1 MLTEST
7 LAEVLEIQ
15 KTERRRLGD
24 LLAERDLVPPRQL
37 AQIISYQLSCP
48 WLSLN
53 NVEVPRALIEL
64 VPREVAIAHT
74 LVPVHLREVAGRR
87 YLYVATHDPTDEAA
101 LADCARATGT
111 LVKPMVAITYEIRQA
126 LARYYG
132 APLPSLTTAPVP
144 LQAVRAPEP
153 PGVGEP
159 ALLGT
164 AWPRPSASRGPD
176 LPRVAKPQAL
186 PTRPALESEARSL
199 KSSTPPSAPPR
210 STPMLPPRSAPTLPP
225 RSAPTLPPRSA
236 PTLPPRSAPTLPP
249 RSAPTLPPRS
259 APSLPPRSTPM
270 LPPRAASSS
279 PPRSAPPLPPRSAP
293 PLPPRVTSRPP
304 PRRSSPPPPV
314 LVLNAPER
322 FRDQCATAASALGAD
337 VIEGSLMDASDVAK
351 RCRPAAIV
359 VTDDIYAFD
368 RAGLNRLAI
377 ETDSLLVIWSDDVEA
392 QQLEPL
398 LQGAIQRASR
408 VPSRVASSLLQPT
421 T

>member
-1 MLTEST
+1 MLSEST

-15 KTERRRLGD
+15 KTARRRLGD

-37 AQIISYQLSCP
+37 AQVISYQLSCP

-64 VPREVAIAHT
+64 VPREIAIAHT

-144 LQAVRAPEP
+144 LQVVRAPEP

-164 AWPRPSASRGPD
+164 AWPRASGARVPE

-186 PTRPALESEARSL
+186 PTRPALESEARSSR
-199 KSSTPPSAPPR
+199 SSTPPSMPPR
-210 STPMLPPRSAPTLPP
+210 D
-225 RSAPTLPPRSA
+225 
-236 PTLPPRSAPTLPP
+236 
-249 RSAPTLPPRS
+249 
-259 APSLPPRSTPM
+259 TPM
-270 LPPRAASSS
+270 LPPRAASSL
-279 PPRSAPPLPPRSAP
+279 PPRPAPTLPPRSAP
-293 PLPPRVTSRPP
+293 PPPS
-304 PRRSSPPPPV
+304 RRSSPPPPV

-322 FRDQCATAASALGAD
+322 FRDQCAPAASALGAD

-377 ETDSLLVIWSDDVEA
+377 EIDSLLVIWSDDVEA

-408 VPSRVASSLLQPT
+408 VPSRAASTLLQPT
-421 T
+421 S

>member
-1 MLTEST
+1 MNRPAPLGQLLVRAGVLTEST

-236 PTLPPRSAPTLPP
+236 P
-249 RSAPTLPPRS
+249 
-259 APSLPPRSTPM
+259 SLPPRSTPM

>member
-1 MLTEST
+1 MNRPAPLGQLLVRAGVLTEST

-236 PTLPPRSAPTLPP
+236 P
-249 RSAPTLPPRS
+249 
-259 APSLPPRSTPM
+259 SLPPRSTPM

-279 PPRSAPPLPPRSAP
+279 PPRSAP